1 MKQTMIS
8 KVNRR
13 ISKQDYSFAMDK
25 ESRLVNANDAV
36 KVKGNEYYCPC
47 CGAIMIPRQGNK
59 RRWHFAHKGNT
70 ENCSYETYLHKVAK
84 KRICECFNESPRFTI
99 RFHQQSVCNVEECP
113 LGTRKPCTWKSE
125 KEFNIKEYY
134 DYCEEEVTIDKFRAD
149 LVISN
154 QSNNKPPFLIEIYVT
169 HKSTEEKLNSGY
181 RIIEIQI
188 ESEEDINEII
198 SAASIVENSVDSD
211 NRKNRANAKIKFYNF
226 KVDSSI
232 PDDKYQA
239 NKFLFWIDSERCF
252 HFDQIEDVKCLSQTP
267 KDIANSVFRIESKDP
282 IAWDFAFRK
291 LAESGLGIKYCT
303 MCKLYRCN
311 DTYERWKCILHKLKR
326 YKQDPPL
333 YIARSCPHFKQI
345 DYTNDRFSDNQDYKI
360 KYNKRLTV

>member
-99 RFHQQSVCNVEECP
+99 RFHQQSVCSVKECP

-134 DYCEEEVTIDKFRAD
+134 DYCEEEVTNDKFRAD

-154 QSNNKPPFLIEIYVT
+154 QSNKRPPLLIEIYVT
-169 HKSTEEKLNSGY
+169 HKSTEEKLNSNY
-181 RIIEIQI
+181 RIIEIRI
-188 ESEEDINEII
+188 ESEEDINQIVS
-198 SAASIVENSVDSD
+198 SALIEESYGDDEWENKVDD
-211 NRKNRANAKIKFYNF
+211 KIKFYNF
-226 KVDSSI
+226 KVESSH
-232 PDDKYQA
+232 PDENNQA
-239 NKFLFWIDSERCF
+239 NKFRFWIDSKRYF
-252 HFDQIEDVKCLSQTP
+252 HLDDIEEYDESVKCLSQNP
-267 KDIANSVFRIESKDP
+267 KEIENSIFRIESKDP

-303 MCKLYRCN
+303 MCKSYRFN
-311 DTYERWKCILHKLKR
+311 DWYGQWMCILYKSKGTKR
-326 YKQDPPL
+326 YPQL
-333 YIARSCPHFKQI
+333 SIAMSCPHFQQI
-345 DYTNDRFSDNQDYKI
+345 DYTDDRLSDNPDYKI
-360 KYNKRLTV
+360 TLH